1 MPDLESLAMEAPES
15 LPAQLGD
22 ADDPRPWLD
31 AYDAGVGS
39 PLELKFLR
47 LFETHGVEVEK
58 KVAVG
63 PEVEGPVISQADFL
77 SQVPKCSSM
86 WTEPRSTPAIASDG
100 IARFGRRCAR
110 EVQHGRLSSSRPVT
124 FMPQRGRWSEY

>member
-22 ADDPRPWLD
+22 ADGPRD

-58 KVAVG
+58 QVAVG
-63 PEVEGPVISQADFL
+63 PEVNGPVISQADFRVAGTDL
-77 SQVPKCSSM
+77 YSAESAP
-86 WTEPRSTPAIASDG
+86 
-100 IARFGRRCAR
+100 
-110 EVQHGRLSSSRPVT
+110 
-124 FMPQRGRWSEY
+124 

>member
-58 KVAVG
+58 QVAVG
-63 PEVEGPVISQADFL
+63 PEVNGPVISQADFRVAGTDL
-77 SQVPKCSSM
+77 YSAESAP
-86 WTEPRSTPAIASDG
+86 
-100 IARFGRRCAR
+100 
-110 EVQHGRLSSSRPVT
+110 
-124 FMPQRGRWSEY
+124 